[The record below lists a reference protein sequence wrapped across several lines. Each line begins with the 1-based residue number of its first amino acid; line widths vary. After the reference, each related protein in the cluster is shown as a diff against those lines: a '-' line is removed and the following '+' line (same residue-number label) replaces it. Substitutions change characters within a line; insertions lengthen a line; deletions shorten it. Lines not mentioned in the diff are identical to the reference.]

1 MRWFELGQQHGAS
14 CGSCNGHRAECV
26 GRAHNLKGKY
36 VFLKCPAQRVT
47 DFHRETWEL
56 FRMTHHRSPDVPGQ
70 RWQRTAGL
78 DEMSRL
84 PARTVDGF
92 GLIEEETY
100 LLAADMQK
108 DKQ

>member
-1 MRWFELGQQHGAS
+1 
-14 CGSCNGHRAECV
+14 
-26 GRAHNLKGKY
+26 
-36 VFLKCPAQRVT
+36 
-47 DFHRETWEL
+47 
-56 FRMTHHRSPDVPGQ
+56 MTHHRSPDVPGQ
-70 RWQRTAGL
+70 RWQRTAGF

-92 GLIEEETY
+92 ELIEEESY